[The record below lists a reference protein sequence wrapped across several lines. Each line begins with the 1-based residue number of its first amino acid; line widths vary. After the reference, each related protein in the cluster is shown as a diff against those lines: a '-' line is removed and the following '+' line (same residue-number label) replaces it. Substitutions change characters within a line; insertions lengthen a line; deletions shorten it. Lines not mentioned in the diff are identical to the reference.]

1 MFEIPKADN
10 GFILRKSSK
19 TRREVEQMMTIPES
33 MPEEAPTNSLGD
45 DDFSNKDELSALK
58 KGASLD
64 FQPNFAFQN
73 DVEQIK
79 CQVQQLVDDVRIMKE
94 EDLKKGKEQLKLLQK
109 IYEQIKPVQ
118 SQIKNSKSKKSS
130 QDEILIISLTEAML
144 SFSL

>member
-94 EDLKKGKEQLKLLQK
+94 EDLKKGNAFFL
-109 IYEQIKPVQ
+109 
-118 SQIKNSKSKKSS
+118 S
-130 QDEILIISLTEAML
+130 L
-144 SFSL
+144 SFCKSDGLPSQTTSYSLFIKGLVRSHFCLVVVLVHIL